1 MSLAIYIHWP
11 FCKSK
16 CPYCDFN
23 SHVAQQI
30 DHERWRKAYLTSLKY
45 WHRKTRNRRI
55 HSVFF
60 GGGTPSL
67 MPAGTVAEILTFI
80 RDHWGLTPDCE
91 ITLEANP
98 TSFEQQKFEDFR
110 RGGVNRLSLG
120 VQSLRTRDLEFLGR
134 EHSVPQAIA
143 AIRSAAALFDRISFD
158 LIYAR
163 PNQSL
168 NEWQEELEEAL
179 EICQTHAQK
188 NAAQHLSLYQLT
200 IEQGTPF
207 YTRHQRAEFQIPE
220 QDLAADLYDLTQ
232 KIMNARGLPAY
243 EISNHAAEGQE
254 SRHNLTYWRYQD
266 YLGIGP
272 GAHGR
277 ITLGPNDQ
285 EKTAPKYATKYATR
299 DHRAPEIWLKKID
312 DYEVGLQEFTAIDPR
327 TQFDEFLMMGLR
339 LREGISVD
347 ELNHRTQGEPQKYL
361 NMAAI
366 NHLRAEGMIDSD
378 PNFLRTTRR
387 GARCLN
393 AVTGYILR

>member
-30 DHERWRKAYLTSLKY
+30 DHERWAKAYLTSLKY
-45 WHRKTRNRRI
+45 WHHKTRDRHI

-67 MPAGTVAEILTFI
+67 MAPSTTAAVIQFI
-80 RDHWGLTPDCE
+80 RDHWGLTPECE

-143 AIRSAAALFDRISFD
+143 AIRSAATIFDRISFD

-179 EICQTHAQK
+179 EICNTPAHK
-188 NAAQHLSLYQLT
+188 NAAQHFSLYQLT

-232 KIMNARGLPAY
+232 DIMNARGLPAY
-243 EISNHAAEGQE
+243 EISNHAAGGQE

-277 ITLGPNDQ
+277 ITLRPSDPLQ
-285 EKTAPKYATKYATR
+285 PPQKYATR

-312 DYEVGLQEFTAIDPR
+312 DSEVGLQEFTAIDPQ

-339 LREGISVD
+339 LREGISAD
-347 ELNHRTQGEPQKYL
+347 ELNQKTQGEPQKYL

-366 NHLRAEGMIDSD
+366 NHLRTEGMIDSD